1 MSPNFARRLF
11 GRARDL
17 RDPDVFHQMSLVAF
31 LAWVGLG
38 ADGLSSSAYGPEE
51 AMKAVGEH
59 RYLAVFLAIAIAG
72 TVFVISW
79 SYRRIIE
86 EFPHG
91 GGGYIVASKH
101 LGPTVGAVSGCA
113 LLVDYVLTIAVSLYS
128 GADAVFSFDFLQP
141 YLQYKFA
148 VVLVVLGLMTVMNLR
163 GVKESVT
170 VLTPIFLIFLVTHAV
185 LIIGALVSHAGDLG
199 DVMQCPTGG
208 TEPCTTLDADLHGIG
223 MGAIALIFMRAFS
236 LGGGTFTGIEA
247 VSNGLAIMREPRVRT
262 AKRTMLLMATS
273 LAITAG
279 GLMVAYFLYDVHHE
293 EGNETMNAR
302 LAAAFVGDSI
312 PAQIFTDVTLI
323 SIGALLFVAA
333 QAGFV
338 DGPRVM
344 SNMALD
350 QWMPH
355 RMAALSEQLTM
366 HNGVYLMTGAAA
378 AILGY
383 SYWVNPEHP
392 VDTLVVMYSI
402 NVFFT
407 FTLSNIAMIRH
418 AVHAKQPGW
427 PRAVAVHALAASVCA
442 MILVVTLIEKF
453 MEGGWITAVITSRL
467 VMLCMLIRMHYRA
480 VGIKVAQ
487 LSAQLALTDVPAI
500 APPPPIE
507 LDPAKPTAVVLAGG
521 FGGLGLHTLLQI
533 PRIFPDQ
540 FHQVVFVSAGVID
553 AGVFKGKDE
562 VEAMTSKIEGDLD
575 QYVAFARGHM
585 GWAAESDH
593 AIGTEAVAELDR
605 LCREVALR
613 YPRSVFF
620 AGKLIFQ
627 RDAWYQRLLHNETA
641 AAVERR
647 LQFAGLPMIVMPIRV
662 FDAGRPRLD
671 LDRFL
676 TASVGALMNAFLR
689 RRSTRHA

>member
-1 MSPNFARRLF
+1 MKSLTHRLF

-17 RDPDVFHQMSLVAF
+17 RDPHVFHQMSLVAF

-59 RYLAVFLAIAIAG
+59 RYLAVFLAAAIAL

-128 GADAVFSFDFLQP
+128 GADAVFSFLPEDWLP
-141 YLQYKFA
+141 YKFY
-148 VVLVVLGLMTVMNLR
+148 VVLVVLLLMTLMNLR

-170 VLTPIFLIFLVTHAV
+170 VLTPIFLVFLVTHAI
-185 LIIGALVSHAGDLG
+185 LIVGAVGTHAGSLG
-199 DVMQCPTGG
+199 DVMTCSPEATAAG
-208 TEPCTTLDADLHGIG
+208 TCKTLGTDMRDIG
-223 MGAIALIFMRAFS
+223 FGAIALIFMRALS

-262 AKRTMLLMATS
+262 AKRTMLLMAVS
-273 LAITAG
+273 LAVTAG
-279 GLMVAYFLYDVHHE
+279 GLMVAYVLFDVHPV
-293 EGNETMNAR
+293 EGKTMNAV
-302 LAAAFVGDSI
+302 LAEAFVGDST
-312 PAQIFTDVTLI
+312 AAKVFTDVTLV
-323 SIGALLFVAA
+323 SIGCLLFVAA

-366 HNGVYLMTGAAA
+366 HNGVYLMTGAAT
-378 AILGY
+378 AILIY
-383 SYWVNPEHP
+383 THVVNPEHP

-402 NVFFT
+402 NVFIT
-407 FTLSNIAMIRH
+407 FTLSNVAMIRH
-418 AVHAKQPGW
+418 AFHQRAGGW
-427 PRAVAVHALAASVCA
+427 GRAVAVHALAALVCA

-453 MEGGWITAVITSRL
+453 TEGGWITAVITAAL
-467 VMLCMLIRMHYRA
+467 VAVCLLIRAHYRA
-480 VGIKVAQ
+480 VGVKVAQ
-487 LSAQLALTDVPAI
+487 LSAQLALGDVPAVSP
-500 APPPPIE
+500 APPAE
-507 LDPAKPTAVVLAGG
+507 LDPGKSTAVVLAGG

-533 PRIFPDQ
+533 PRVFPAQ
-540 FHQVVFVSAGVID
+540 FDQVVFVAAGVID

-562 VEAMTSKIEGDLD
+562 IDAMQAKIEGDLD
-575 QYVAFARGHM
+575 KYVQFARDHM
-585 GWAAESDH
+585 GWSAERDY
-593 AIGTEAVAELDR
+593 AIGTEAVSELDR

-627 RDAWYQRLLHNETA
+627 RDAWYQRALHNETA

-647 LQFAGLPMIVMPIRV
+647 LQFAGLPMIVMPVRV
-662 FDAGRPRLD
+662 F
-671 LDRFL
+671 
-676 TASVGALMNAFLR
+676 
-689 RRSTRHA
+689 H